1 MTAVFL
7 ERAFWAFLALVSALL
22 GVVYKL
28 FNGSLNLK
36 LENNKI
42 NIKKEIK
49 EHCEEKINTKF
60 IVLESKIHQI
70 KKELDAEKVE
80 RLQEQLDNFRKK

>member
-7 ERAFWAFLALVSALL
+7 EKAFWGFLALVFALL

-28 FNGSLNLK
+28 FNSSLNLK
-36 LENNKI
+36 LENNK
-42 NIKKEIK
+42 NTIKEEIR
-49 EHCEEKINTKF
+49 EHCEEKTNTKF

-80 RLQEQLDNFRKK
+80 RLQEQLDNYRKK